1 MLKAEV
7 IGMLKTREAIKNSND
22 LKSAGMEYNAK
33 NDTIKFLNS
42 GVEHI
47 AHLNFKDDIYVVT
60 GMRGSTPCVYFPSDK
75 DLTKL
80 TKRILTVNP

>member
-1 MLKAEV
+1 
-7 IGMLKTREAIKNSND
+7 MLKTKSAIKNSND

-47 AHLNFKDDIYVVT
+47 AHLNFKDDIYVITV
-60 GMRGSTPCVYFPSDK
+60 MRGSTPYVYFPSDK
-75 DLTKL
+75 GFTKL
-80 TKRILTVNP
+80 TKIILAVNP